1 MDRVIYEANEENL
14 IFTSSPARMCQGD
27 YKEETFFDKPSFVQV
42 VTYVV
47 TSTSYTIS
55 ISALRCKRMKEMKQN
70 KSPEQMTSPMKCE
83 GLFCT
88 YDIFTS
94 AV

>member
-14 IFTSSPARMCQGD
+14 IFTPSPARMCQGD

-42 VTYVV
+42 VTYIV

-55 ISALRCKRMKEMKQN
+55 
-70 KSPEQMTSPMKCE
+70 
-83 GLFCT
+83 
-88 YDIFTS
+88 
-94 AV
+94 